1 MDAPAEEE
9 IKTIK
14 KEAIEVKH
22 FRILWGST
30 GKPGWRGKK
39 LPNFCMKQMI
49 VLPCRRMAIATNTGK
64 DKLIFT
70 DCSNLKDVLQEILKA
85 EEGYK

>member
-1 MDAPAEEE
+1 
-9 IKTIK
+9 
-14 KEAIEVKH
+14 
-22 FRILWGST
+22 
-30 GKPGWRGKK
+30 
-39 LPNFCMKQMI
+39 MKQMI